1 MIEVGDLVSYKKH
14 FSVQTPG
21 FSARCGFVCAAIEN
35 KRTVISSPLHQR
47 EVKVVWLDGAT
58 SWEGE
63 GFLDKIKGVKEMSA
77 FTRKFEVGDL
87 VWWGTGNKN
96 EYVLSLVLE
105 AEIMEPRTGLKGFPL
120 YKIETIQ
127 KGYWEGNITRVAPF
141 QLEPAEWKDPE
152 GLL

>member
-77 FTRKFEVGDL
+77 FTRKFFSWRLGLVGDR
-87 VWWGTGNKN
+87 
-96 EYVLSLVLE
+96 E
-105 AEIMEPRTGLKGFPL
+105 
-120 YKIETIQ
+120 Q
-127 KGYWEGNITRVAPF
+127 KRVCSF
-141 QLEPAEWKDPE
+141 SCS
-152 GLL
+152 